1 MPTIMIVKIEI
12 TTLLPVLKQDFVKT
26 FRRKIMKKKRS
37 KSNRHQREVDII
49 MILVQNRTTVKLN
62 HLIPRVA
69 HFANKMN
76 RNNRTVQNAS

>member
-26 FRRKIMKKKRS
+26 IRRKIMKKKRS